1 MNFLP
6 NTNKQN
12 IITALLSGQK
22 KIMIDNIEIFLKP
35 LKIDTRYRKEQ
46 AAEKQA
52 LEILKVI

>member
-1 MNFLP
+1 MNFLQ
-6 NTNKQN
+6 NNNKQN

-22 KIMIDNIEIFLKP
+22 TITIDHIEIFLKP

-52 LEILKVI
+52 IEILKIL